1 MYLKRLEIQGFKSFA
16 QKAVLDFEKGISAIV
31 GPNGSGKSNVADA
44 LKFVLG
50 EQGMRNVRAKKS
62 EDLIFSGSQSKARLN
77 MAQTVLY
84 FDNSDKI
91 FPIDSSEVNI
101 GRKIFRDGENQY
113 FINNSQIR
121 LKDLAEFIAKAHL
134 GLKGYAIV
142 SQGMADHILSASYKE
157 RKEIIDEALGLKEF
171 QLKKNDSI
179 SKLNQTKNNLEKA
192 ESMLRELA
200 PHLKFLT
207 RQVGKLEE
215 KTQLEKK
222 LAQLEKKFIE
232 GKLKAAKSSWKDFS
246 DKKTVLSVTQ
256 ERLQKEILE
265 VSATLEEEEKKVSG
279 FFSELENLEKSLFSL
294 EQKKSSIERELGKV
308 EGALYFRSKS
318 KNIETQVFA
327 PVDFS
332 YVKTNL
338 NAVRNI
344 LKEMSQASS
353 LEDVAKKSN
362 EVSSLLD
369 KLLSDIDAGRI
380 ALPKKEESEKESF
393 DEADELSAQK
403 EKYSALLKEINEEF
417 LKVKNRI
424 RQINLDHHSEKE
436 RMFNLKNQKREKE
449 SAYERNR
456 EIVVDIERNIERL
469 NAEIEF
475 LNKEAGS
482 LKMESADI
490 LSGDA
495 LDISLPEDLS
505 DVSREVDRIK
515 IKLETAEM
523 IDESIV
529 KEYEETKNRYEFLS
543 KEVADLGA
551 AIISLNA
558 TLKKLEAQI
567 EERFET
573 SFDAISKNF
582 DKYFKVLFGGGFGKI
597 EIVRESQLNE
607 NGENTDSE
615 EQEAGE
621 TIQGIDV
628 VVSLPG
634 KKISSLSVL
643 SGGERALCSLAFL
656 FALVASSPP
665 PFLVLDEVDAA
676 LDEANSR
683 RLAQILEE
691 LKKKTQFIV
700 ITHNRET
707 MHQADVLYGVTMQED
722 GISKLLSI
730 KFSEA
735 EKLIV

>member
-50 EQGMRNVRAKKS
+50 EQGMRNIRAKKS
-62 EDLIFSGSQSKARLN
+62 EDLIFSGSQSKSRLN

-91 FPIDSSEVNI
+91 FPIDSAEVSI

-113 FINNSQIR
+113 FINNAQIR

-142 SQGMADHILSASYKE
+142 SQGMADHILSSSYKE

-192 ESMLRELA
+192 ESILRELA

-207 RQVGKLEE
+207 RQVEKLEE

-222 LAQLEKKFIE
+222 LTQLEKKFIE
-232 GKLKAAKSSWKDFS
+232 GKLKAAKILWKDVS
-246 DKKTVLSVTQ
+246 DRKAILSVSQ
-256 ERLQKEILE
+256 ERLKKEISE
-265 VSATLEEEEKKVSG
+265 VSATLEEEEKKISG
-279 FFSELENLEKSLFSL
+279 FFSELENLEKNLFSL

-308 EGALYFRSKS
+308 EGALYFKAKS
-318 KNIETQVFA
+318 KNIETQVFT
-327 PVDFS
+327 PVDLS
-332 YVKTNL
+332 YVKSNL
-338 NAVRNI
+338 SAI
-344 LKEMSQASS
+344 KSALKEMSQAVSF
-353 LEDVAKKSN
+353 EDIVKKSG
-362 EVSSLLD
+362 EVSLLLD
-369 KLLSDIDAGRI
+369 KLLFDIDAGRI
-380 ALPKKEESEKESF
+380 AKKDEPKNENSEET
-393 DEADELSAQK
+393 DDLMAQK
-403 EKYSALLKEINEEF
+403 EKYSSLLKEINEEF

-436 RMFNLKNQKREKE
+436 RMFNLRNQKREKE

-456 EIVVDIERNIERL
+456 EIIIGIEREIDRL
-469 NAEIEF
+469 NLEIDF
-475 LNKEAGS
+475 LNKEADS

-490 LSGDA
+490 LSGGA
-495 LDISLPEDLS
+495 LDISVSENLS
-505 DVSREVDRIK
+505 EVSREVDRIK

-529 KEYEETKNRYEFLS
+529 KEYEETKNRYDFLN
-543 KEVADLGA
+543 KEVVDLGA

-558 TLKKLEAQI
+558 TSKKLEAQI
-567 EERFET
+567 EERFEK
-573 SFDAISKNF
+573 SFDAINKNF

-597 EIVRESQLNE
+597 EMVKESSLNE
-607 NGENTDSE
+607 DGANAGSE
-615 EQEAGE
+615 ERNAGE

-628 VVSLPG
+628 IVSLPG

-656 FALVASSPP
+656 FSLVASSPP

-722 GISKLLSI
+722 GISKLLSL

-735 EKLIV
+735 EKLII

>member
-16 QKAVLDFEKGISAIV
+16 QKVVLDFERGISAVV
-31 GPNGSGKSNVADA
+31 GPNGSGKSNIADA

-50 EQGMRNVRAKKS
+50 EQGMRNIRAKKS
-62 EDLIFSGSQSKARLN
+62 EDLIFSGSQTKSRLN
-77 MAQTVLY
+77 MAQATLY

-91 FPIDSSEVNI
+91 FPVDSSEVSI

-121 LKDLAEFIAKAHL
+121 LKDLSELIAKAHL
-134 GLKGYAIV
+134 GLKGYTIV

-171 QLKKNDSI
+171 QLKKNDAI
-179 SKLNQTKNNLEKA
+179 SKLNQTKNNLEKT
-192 ESMLRELA
+192 ESILRELA

-222 LAQLEKKFIE
+222 LTELEKKFAK
-232 GKLKAAKSSWKDFS
+232 GRLKTAELSLKSGL
-246 DKKTVLSVTQ
+246 DKKSALEESQ
-256 ERLQKEILE
+256 ERINREISETAL
-265 VSATLEEEEKKVSG
+265 TLEEEEKKVSG
-279 FFSELENLEKSLFSL
+279 FFSELENLERNLFSL

-308 EGALYFRSKS
+308 EGALYFQS
-318 KNIETQVFA
+318 KNRYIETQVFA
-327 PVDFS
+327 PVDLVYIKS
-332 YVKTNL
+332 NL
-338 NAVRNI
+338 SAIKRFLDEV
-344 LKEMSQASS
+344 LQAPSF
-353 LEDVAKKSN
+353 EEAIKKSA
-362 EVSSLLD
+362 ELSSLLN
-369 KLLSDIDAGRI
+369 KLISDIDAGRI
-380 ALPKKEESEKESF
+380 ALPKKDTPLKDDSGET
-393 DEADELSAQK
+393 AELALQK
-403 EKYSALLKEINEEF
+403 ERYSSLLEEINEEF

-424 RQINLDHHSEKE
+424 RQINLDHHKEKE
-436 RMFNLKNQKREKE
+436 RVFNLKNQKREKE
-449 SAYERNR
+449 SVFTRNQ
-456 EIVVDIERNIERL
+456 EALAALNIETEQFKRDIDTL
-469 NAEIEF
+469 HKELVSLDHDNAEF
-475 LNKEAGS
+475 LENNS
-482 LKMESADI
+482 F
-490 LSGDA
+490 
-495 LDISLPEDLS
+495 DISLSENLS
-505 DVSREVDRIK
+505 EVSREIERVK

-529 KEYEETKNRYEFLS
+529 KEYAETKERYEFLS
-543 KEVADLGA
+543 KEVVDLSSA
-551 AIISLNA
+551 MVSLNA
-558 TLKKLEAQI
+558 TIKKLESQI
-567 EERFET
+567 EERFEK
-573 SFDAISKNF
+573 SFDAINKNF
-582 DKYFKVLFGGGFGKI
+582 DKYFRVLFGGGFGKI
-597 EIVRESQLNE
+597 EIVKEFQTAESGNDGTVESQNI
-607 NGENTDSE
+607 
-615 EQEAGE
+615 GE

-628 VVSLPG
+628 AVSLPG

-643 SGGERALCSLAFL
+643 SGGERTLCSLAFL

-691 LKKKTQFIV
+691 LKKRTQFVV

-707 MHQADVLYGVTMQED
+707 MHQSDILYGVTMQED